1 MDGKTILRASEC
13 DLRRLPLS
21 ALEAFVLSQVDGRA
35 TLEEIADVAGLE
47 VEVATRLAER
57 LVELGA
63 AELDGRGR
71 KTKSPP
77 RRKTKAPPAT
87 RPPRKD
93 PRAESEM
100 PPGHARRSDP
110 RVEAFAPIEAP
121 RARAPSRSAI
131 RAQRPTGASHVAART
146 DDGAVRSTRRSTPA
160 PAAPKTK
167 AADDVCELDQDAY
180 ANIVAFAGKLDT
192 HDHYALLGLE
202 RTVER
207 KAVKRAYF
215 ALAAQFHPD
224 RYFKKKLGHARAPL
238 ERVFHRITEAHDV
251 LTDRVRRE
259 AYDRTLPPSAPAPVQ
274 TPPPVSRRTS
284 KRPPPKSRVPPR
296 RSTPAASEAR
306 ASRPKLSAQPAPRPV
321 TLPPHEP
328 SVHPPPAHAIA
339 PPPVIPQAPSAAP
352 PSAEAPTAEAAAAP
366 APPVSRPVV
375 AGSMKRLRGVEVQ
388 RRVDMFVSAADEA
401 LKANDVISAA
411 NNYRLALQS
420 AEDPAIRAKLAM
432 VDEMAKERRFE
443 ICLMR
448 ARTAEREQRW
458 IDAAADYAKAHSARP
473 NAESAACAAYAM
485 RMSDG
490 DMNVATSLAELAVS
504 KEPRNGVYRAILG
517 EVYLGA
523 RLLERAAAES
533 DVATSLAPDDSRVKR
548 LAAAV
553 KRFRK

>member
-47 VEVATRLAER
+47 VEAATRLAER

-77 RRKTKAPPAT
+77 RRKTKAPPAS
-87 RPPRKD
+87 RPPRRD

-100 PPGHARRSDP
+100 PPMPRVSLASPRSDKASARP
-110 RVEAFAPIEAP
+110 AP
-121 RARAPSRSAI
+121 RA
-131 RAQRPTGASHVAART
+131 
-146 DDGAVRSTRRSTPA
+146 TRA
-160 PAAPKTK
+160 PAAANPKVAPRPEEPCDLD
-167 AADDVCELDQDAY
+167 AATY
-180 ANIVAFAGKLDT
+180 AAIVAFAQKLDT
-192 HDHYALLGLE
+192 HDHYTLLGVD
-202 RTVER
+202 RAVER
-207 KAVKRAYF
+207 KVVKRAYF

-259 AYDRTLPPSAPAPVQ
+259 AYDRTLPPPAPAPASG
-274 TPPPVSRRTS
+274 PVDADATKAPSVARRTS

-296 RSTPAASEAR
+296 RT
-306 ASRPKLSAQPAPRPV
+306 SRPKVSAQPAPRPV

-328 SVHPPPAHAIA
+328 SMRPPPACAIA
-339 PPPVIPQAPSAAP
+339 PPPVVPRASAVP
-352 PSAEAPTAEAAAAP
+352 AP
-366 APPVSRPVV
+366 AASQPGL

-388 RRVDMFVSAADEA
+388 RRVDMFVAAADEA

-420 AEDPAIRAKLAM
+420 AEDPALRSKLAM

-448 ARTAEREQRW
+448 ARTAERDQRW
-458 IDAAADYAKAHSARP
+458 ADAAVDYVKAHGARP
-473 NAESAACAAYAM
+473 GAESAASAAYAL

-490 DMNVATSLAELAVS
+490 DLTLATSLAELAVS

-533 DVATSLAPDDSRVKR
+533 DVATSLSPDDPRVKR

>member
-1 MDGKTILRASEC
+1 MDGKTILRAEAG

-21 ALEAFVLSQVDGRA
+21 ALEAFVLSQLDGRA
-35 TLEEIADVAGLE
+35 PLEEIADVAGLE
-47 VEVATRLAER
+47 VDNAVRLAER

-63 AELDGRGR
+63 ARVEGNGPR

-77 RRKTKAPPAT
+77 RRKTLAPAAT
-87 RPPRKD
+87 RPPRRD
-93 PRAESEM
+93 PRAESEA
-100 PPGHARRSDP
+100 PPVHPRHDPQEARRPPTP
-110 RVEAFAPIEAP
+110 R
-121 RARAPSRSAI
+121 
-131 RAQRPTGASHVAART
+131 RT
-146 DDGAVRSTRRSTPA
+146 TRA
-160 PAAPKTK
+160 PAAM
-167 AADDVCELDQDAY
+167 AAKRVEEPCDLDEATY
-180 ANIVAFAGKLDT
+180 ANIVAFADKLAT
-192 HDHYALLGLE
+192 HDHYTLLGVE

-224 RYFKKKLGHARAPL
+224 RFFKKKLGHARAPL

-259 AYDRTLPPSAPAPVQ
+259 AYDRTLPPSAPAPTEVEAPRQ
-274 TPPPVSRRTS
+274 PVARRTS
-284 KRPPPKSRVPPR
+284 KRPPPKSRMPPR
-296 RSTPAASEAR
+296 RT
-306 ASRPKLSAQPAPRPV
+306 SRPKVPVEAAPRPV

-328 SVHPPPAHAIA
+328 SVRPPPAHAIA
-339 PPPVIPQAPSAAP
+339 PPPVTHPAP
-352 PSAEAPTAEAAAAP
+352 PSPM
-366 APPVSRPVV
+366 PVASRPVIE
-375 AGSMKRLRGVEVQ
+375 GSMKRLRGAEVQ
-388 RRVDMFVSAADEA
+388 RRVDMFVAAADEA

-443 ICLMR
+443 ICLFR
-448 ARTAEREQRW
+448 ARAAERDQRW
-458 IDAAADYAKAHSARP
+458 ADAAVDYTKAHSARP
-473 NAESAACAAYAM
+473 SGETAACAAYAM

-490 DMNVATSLAELAVS
+490 DLNVATSLAELAVS

-533 DVATSLAPDDSRVKR
+533 DVASSLAPDDPRVKR